1 MTKKQF
7 ESIFEYVNCPAY
19 RGAPAPRF
27 NPYAI
32 NEAEFE
38 DNLRFKDY
46 DIKFSPK
53 TQNVAITWIS
63 QGDCSIHDRF
73 DIELIRVF
81 KNVMGIKGDINVT
94 LCSRGCESEAEVYTL

>member
-7 ESIFEYVNCPAY
+7 DYMFEGVNCPAY
-19 RGAPAPRF
+19 RGASAPQF

-46 DIKFSPK
+46 EIKFYPK
-53 TQNVAITWIS
+53 TQNVGVVWTS
-63 QGDCSIHDRF
+63 QDDCSIHDRF

-81 KNVMGIKGDINVT
+81 KNVMGIAGNINVT
-94 LCSRGCESEAEVYTL
+94 LYSRDSDAEAEVYTL

>member
-1 MTKKQF
+1 MDKKQF
-7 ESIFEYVNCPAY
+7 EYMFEGVNGPEY
-19 RGAPAPRF
+19 RGAPAPQF

-46 DIKFSPK
+46 EIEFCPK
-53 TQNVAITWIS
+53 TQDVNITWKS
-63 QGDCSIHDRF
+63 QNDCTVHDRF

-81 KNVMGIKGDINVT
+81 KNVMQISGNINIT
-94 LCSRGCESEAEVYTL
+94 LCSRDYPDETEVYTL

>member
-7 ESIFEYVNCPAY
+7 DYMFEGVNCPAY

-46 DIKFSPK
+46 EIKFYPK
-53 TQNVAITWIS
+53 TQNVKVEWKS
-63 QGDCSIHDRF
+63 QDDCSIHDRF

-81 KNVMGIKGDINVT
+81 KNVMGISGNINVT
-94 LCSRGCESEAEVYTL
+94 LYSRGSDAEVEVYTL

>member
-7 ESIFEYVNCPAY
+7 EMLFEQVNCPAY

-38 DNLRFKDY
+38 DDLRFKDY
-46 DIKFSPK
+46 YITFFPK
-53 TQNVAITWIS
+53 TQNVGVAWTS

-81 KNVMGIKGDINVT
+81 KNVIGISGNINVT
-94 LCSRGCESEAEVYTL
+94 LRSRDSDEEVEVYTL

>member
-7 ESIFEYVNCPAY
+7 DWMFEGINCPEY
-19 RGAPAPRF
+19 RGARAPQF

-38 DNLRFKDY
+38 DNLRFKEY
-46 DIKFSPK
+46 KIKFYPK
-53 TQNVAITWIS
+53 TQNVNVEWKS
-63 QGDCSIHDRF
+63 QEDCSIHDRF

-81 KNVMGIKGDINVT
+81 KNVMGISGNINVT
-94 LCSRGCESEAEVYTL
+94 LYSRDNDTSVEVYTL

>member
-7 ESIFEYVNCPAY
+7 DWMFEGVNCPAY
-19 RGAPAPRF
+19 RGAPTPQF

-38 DNLRFKDY
+38 DNLRFKEY
-46 DIKFSPK
+46 DIKFYPE
-53 TQNVAITWIS
+53 TQNVSVTWIS
-63 QGDCSIHDRF
+63 QKDCTIHDRF

-81 KNVMGIKGDINVT
+81 KNVIGISGNINVT
-94 LCSRGCESEAEVYTL
+94 LDSRDGDLEVEVYTL